1 MSRKIFVPLLIFSYF
16 LSIFFIP
23 KKVWAC
29 SYNSTLR
36 TCVGTCASPANIC
49 QFNETSGKCSCVP
62 AGGQPT
68 SPPSCLAN
76 GKDCT
81 KDVQCCSGYCAETN
95 CATRPPNPTN
105 TPKPTAIPCDT
116 DGNNI
121 CNTSNPACRSQCDPC
136 QTGYVGVRTKTGNC
150 YTTDACR
157 KNLQGPC
164 YEYSGLYDP
173 IMCGYCPAS
182 SGPTPTPFCQ
192 PYACHE
198 MNTEMCP
205 YANIGGCPGGIGH
218 CDNCGGVDCGTCSGG
233 GATPV
238 PTQTSCT
245 SDCINPAVSP
255 CIATT
260 CYNATCLG
268 NCKQSCFGTL
278 PNDCSCANNL
288 CSTQTCTGT
297 CGDSCTGKLTCAPT
311 TLNRFEIRRNDS
323 AWQFT
328 DGRSPGRD
336 ITDIQNRLHICDSF
350 LSSESPNPRS
360 LIYVAWLD
368 NANGCSDIDANS
380 VKMRWMGNNTE
391 ITMNKLASY
400 QSGPC
405 AYSATVTYPSTTNIP
420 SAQGFQ
426 ITMKSISGGV
436 STPWTTVTPDLK
448 LKVWNCQVPVSGS
461 LYKATDGVQE
471 CSTGSGFSTP
481 LDGEANF
488 NKIVYGAVNM
498 TVSPPASYGSNNITW
513 GNSYLPLINDGNASN
528 IDGSLLAAARRTRII
543 ELGTGTTRCPGG
555 AQFTIDDT
563 MVSAYSSAPS
573 AQIDFSFIQDQEAW
587 YQVYFG
593 GIRSRGGLEYGVPVT
608 AATTNRFLTLGNS
621 SNDNGTVAASNFINV
636 NGNNNNSEFGS
647 PKNWYVNKNIS
658 SKENYSYSYFYNNL
672 YGKKGL
678 GVVGTNWSQR
688 PENGVFFVSNSLTI
702 NSNQSSGTPPMV
714 IVNGDII
721 ILPVVTQLNGIYI
734 ANGNINIGGTSSTR
748 LTVNGS
754 LYAGGNIGMYR
765 SFTDKTSNNANPAV
779 VVNYDPGLVM
789 TLPVEMV
796 KVLSNWR
803 TE

>member
-1 MSRKIFVPLLIFSYF
+1 MAA
-16 LSIFFIP
+16 
-23 KKVWAC
+23 AC
-29 SYNSTLR
+29 YNSAP
-36 TCVGTCASPANIC
+36 TCNGTCMDGYIC
-49 QFNETSGKCSCVP
+49 RNDTV
-62 AGGQPT
+62 AGGCICVLKPTVAPKPPT
-68 SPPSCLAN
+68 S
-76 GKDCT
+76 K
-81 KDVQCCSGYCAETN
+81 
-95 CATRPPNPTN
+95 PTN
-105 TPKPTAIPCDT
+105 TPVPSCGKVGDNCGSNNPCCSGNTCWSGKCIGPCDCKLGH
-116 DGNNI
+116 DYCWNI
-121 CNTSNPACRSQCDPC
+121 C
-136 QTGYVGVRTKTGNC
+136 TGNPGWADVYC
-150 YTTDACR
+150 HVSEACS
-157 KNLQGPC
+157 KLGAPC
-164 YEYSGLYDP
+164 
-173 IMCGYCPAS
+173 
-182 SGPTPTPFCQ
+182 SGPTLMEVGTKWCPEGAKPTPE
-192 PYACHE
+192 CHPMKCFDMAE
-198 MNTEMCP
+198 CSTRCGIGNF
-205 YANIGGCPGGIGH
+205 GGCPGGIGH
-218 CDNCGGVDCGTCSGG
+218 CDNCCGVDCGTCSGG

-238 PTQTSCT
+238 PTQPSCT
-245 SDCINPAVSP
+245 SDCLNPAVSP

-268 NCKQSCFGTL
+268 NCQQSCFGTL

-336 ITDIQNRLHICDSF
+336 ITDVQNRLHICDSF

-461 LYKATDGVQE
+461 LYKATDGVRV
-471 CSTGSGFSTP
+471 CSTGTGFSTP

-528 IDGSLLAAARRTRII
+528 IDGSLLASARITRII
-543 ELGTGTTRCPGG
+543 ELGTGTTRCPGT
-555 AQFTIDDT
+555 AQFTIDDNI
-563 MVSAYSSAPS
+563 VSAYSSAPS

-593 GIRSRGGLEYGVPVT
+593 GIRSRGRLEYGVPVT
-608 AATTNRFLTLGNS
+608 AITNRFLTLGNS

-678 GVVGTNWSQR
+678 GVVGTNWTQK
-688 PENGVFFVSNSLTI
+688 PVNGVFFVSNSLIIDTNQ
-702 NSNQSSGTPPMV
+702 NSVTPPMV
-714 IVNGDII
+714 IVNGDIT
-721 ILPVVTQLNGIYI
+721 ILPTVTQLNGIYI

-748 LTVNGS
+748 LTINGS
-754 LYAGGNIGMYR
+754 LYAGGNMGMYR